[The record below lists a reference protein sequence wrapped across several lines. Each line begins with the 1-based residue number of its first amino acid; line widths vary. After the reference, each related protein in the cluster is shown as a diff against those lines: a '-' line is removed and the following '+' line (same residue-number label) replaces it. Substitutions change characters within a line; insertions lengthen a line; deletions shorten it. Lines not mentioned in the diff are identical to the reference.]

1 MKCII
6 SFVTEIV
13 ETSSN
18 AELGWY
24 MKIIKPNKR
33 TMTHTL
39 LSSKGVVRKWS
50 SVQGLCPTLIPHPV
64 KVISNR
70 RIAPTTQVSFKIT
83 GSCNVWWQVNII
95 YFFELKILDLN
106 KKSIIWGWV
115 FFNVFFVIAAF
126 CYRLITRLHFSQT
139 WTTCSSTEWHV
150 VNCYVSSKVSPPDSF
165 KDHLNNQKH
174 CTV

>member
-83 GSCNVWWQVNII
+83 GSCNVWGQVNII
-95 YFFELKILDLN
+95 YSLNSNFGFKQKINYLGVGFFM
-106 KKSIIWGWV
+106 G
-115 FFNVFFVIAAF
+115 FFFVAAF

-150 VNCYVSSKVSPPDSF
+150 INCYVSSKVSPPDSF

>member
-6 SFVTEIV
+6 SFVTKTV

-83 GSCNVWWQVNII
+83 GSCNVWGQVNII
-95 YFFELKILDLN
+95 YSLNSNFGFKQKINYLGVGFFMFFFFGCSLLLSADYKTSFLTDLN
-106 KKSIIWGWV
+106 YMLLDWM
-115 FFNVFFVIAAF
+115 
-126 CYRLITRLHFSQT
+126 TRHQLLCLLES
-139 WTTCSSTEWHV
+139 
-150 VNCYVSSKVSPPDSF
+150 
-165 KDHLNNQKH
+165 
-174 CTV
+174 

>member
-1 MKCII
+1 MKYII
-6 SFVTEIV
+6 PFVTQIV

-83 GSCNVWWQVNII
+83 GSCNVWGQVNII
-95 YFFELKILDLN
+95 YSSNSNFWFKQKINYL
-106 KKSIIWGWV
+106 GVV
-115 FFNVFFVIAAF
+115 FFMFFFLLQPFVIGWLQDFISHRPELHAP
-126 CYRLITRLHFSQT
+126 RLNDTSSIAMSPRKLVPLIPSK
-139 WTTCSSTEWHV
+139 TT
-150 VNCYVSSKVSPPDSF
+150 
-165 KDHLNNQKH
+165 
-174 CTV
+174 

>member
-83 GSCNVWWQVNII
+83 GSCNVWGQVNII
-95 YFFELKILDLN
+95 YSSNSNFWFKQKINYLGVGFFM
-106 KKSIIWGWV
+106 G
-115 FFNVFFVIAAF
+115 FFFLLQPFVIGWLQDFISHRPELHAP
-126 CYRLITRLHFSQT
+126 RLNDTSSIAMSPRKLVPLIPSK
-139 WTTCSSTEWHV
+139 TT
-150 VNCYVSSKVSPPDSF
+150 
-165 KDHLNNQKH
+165 
-174 CTV
+174 

>member
-1 MKCII
+1 M
-6 SFVTEIV
+6 

-24 MKIIKPNKR
+24 MKIIKTNKR

-83 GSCNVWWQVNII
+83 GSCNVWGQVNII
-95 YFFELKILDLN
+95 YSSNSNFGFKQKINYL
-106 KKSIIWGWV
+106 GVV
-115 FFNVFFVIAAF
+115 FFYVFFLLQPFVIGWLQDFISHRPELHAP
-126 CYRLITRLHFSQT
+126 RLNDTSSIAMSPRKLVPLIPSK
-139 WTTCSSTEWHV
+139 TT
-150 VNCYVSSKVSPPDSF
+150 
-165 KDHLNNQKH
+165 
-174 CTV
+174 

>member
-1 MKCII
+1 MKFII
-6 SFVTEIV
+6 SFVTKTV

-24 MKIIKPNKR
+24 MKIIKTNKR

-70 RIAPTTQVSFKIT
+70 RIGPTTQVSFKIT
-83 GSCNVWWQVNII
+83 GSCNV
-95 YFFELKILDLN
+95 
-106 KKSIIWGWV
+106 
-115 FFNVFFVIAAF
+115 
-126 CYRLITRLHFSQT
+126 
-139 WTTCSSTEWHV
+139 
-150 VNCYVSSKVSPPDSF
+150 
-165 KDHLNNQKH
+165 
-174 CTV
+174 

>member
-1 MKCII
+1 MKFII
-6 SFVTEIV
+6 SFVTKTV

-83 GSCNVWWQVNII
+83 GSCNV
-95 YFFELKILDLN
+95 
-106 KKSIIWGWV
+106 
-115 FFNVFFVIAAF
+115 
-126 CYRLITRLHFSQT
+126 
-139 WTTCSSTEWHV
+139 
-150 VNCYVSSKVSPPDSF
+150 
-165 KDHLNNQKH
+165 
-174 CTV
+174 

>member
-1 MKCII
+1 MDYILNACWHCLYNCLSLWLNRLFWKQLVHMELDNYRLKSFLSFSRQKRVKKKDMKCII

-83 GSCNVWWQVNII
+83 GSCNVWGQVNII
-95 YFFELKILDLN
+95 YSLN
-106 KKSIIWGWV
+106 
-115 FFNVFFVIAAF
+115 
-126 CYRLITRLHFSQT
+126 
-139 WTTCSSTEWHV
+139 
-150 VNCYVSSKVSPPDSF
+150 SKF
-165 KDHLNNQKH
+165 WI
-174 CTV
+174 